1 MYIPSFKR
9 KAKRAAYCRFQMFLF
24 VAFETKEAGRQGI
37 PRDDV
42 IAALTSNKAFLPS
55 ILARADPSKPVLSI
69 RAAVKG
75 EH

>member
-1 MYIPSFKR
+1 
-9 KAKRAAYCRFQMFLF
+9 MFLF